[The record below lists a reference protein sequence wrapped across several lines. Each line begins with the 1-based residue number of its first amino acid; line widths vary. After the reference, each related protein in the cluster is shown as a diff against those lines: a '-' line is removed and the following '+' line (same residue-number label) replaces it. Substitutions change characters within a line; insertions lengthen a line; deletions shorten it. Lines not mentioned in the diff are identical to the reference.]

1 MTLPEPL
8 DGQRAKRASR
18 EELDLLLLGPVP
30 PPFGGISVHISRL
43 VPLLERAGLSVAVL
57 NHFGSTDAPRVRGA
71 LKKNPLNYYLL
82 PKRFRHRMLHY
93 HHSRWPHLIAVA
105 LGKGKSQARYIVTLH
120 AGDVQKHLPQLVSRV
135 PFVALLTRWALRRF
149 DLIVVVEPS
158 IAAAIRNRVDE
169 RRVELVPAFIE
180 PGADE
185 LGSYDAALETFVR
198 GAGSLLVVPAYS
210 IQFRPDGGELYG
222 VDTAVDAF
230 IELAAKLENLRMAV
244 FMARKPERPRS
255 REHLGRLEEKLE
267 RAGVRDRVMVVFGL
281 PLAAALRSNATFVR
295 PTRADGDAV
304 SIREAISAGVPVVA
318 SDVVARPP
326 GVVTFPVADSDQLAT
341 ALLAVVNRQTASLN
355 QAGLAPPATGGSFA
369 ERLIALYRSE
379 LERAPSGDGAA

>member
-1 MTLPEPL
+1 MTLPRLL
-8 DGQRAKRASR
+8 DGQRAKRTSR

-30 PPFGGISVHISRL
+30 PPFGGISVHVSRL
-43 VPLLERAGLSVAVL
+43 VPLLERAGLRVAVL
-57 NHFGSTDAPRVRGA
+57 NHFSATDAPRVRGA
-71 LKKNPLNYYLL
+71 LKKNPLNYYRL
-82 PKRFRHRMLHY
+82 PKRFRYRMLHY

-105 LGKGKSQARYIVTLH
+105 LGKGKSRARYVVTLH

-149 DLIVVVEPS
+149 DLIVVVEPNV
-158 IAAAIRNRVDE
+158 AAAIRDRVDKQ
-169 RRVELVPAFIE
+169 RVQLVPAFIE

-198 GAGSLLVVPAYS
+198 GAGKLLVVPAYS

-222 VDTAVDAF
+222 VDTAVEAF
-230 IELAAKLENLRMAV
+230 VELAPKLDNLRMAV
-244 FMARKPERPRS
+244 FMARKPERSRS

-267 RAGVRDRVMVVFGL
+267 RAGLRDRVMVVFGQ
-281 PLAAALRSNATFVR
+281 PLAPALGPNATFLR

-326 GVVTFPVADSDQLAT
+326 GVVTVPVGDSDQLAT
-341 ALLAVVNRQTASLN
+341 ALLAVANRQTASVN
-355 QAGLAPPATGGSFA
+355 RAEAPPAAGASFA

-379 LERAPSGDGAA
+379 LERAPSSEGAA

>member
-30 PPFGGISVHISRL
+30 PPFGGISVHLSRL
-43 VPLLERAGLSVAVL
+43 VPLLERAGLSVGVL
-57 NHFGSTDAPRVRGA
+57 NHFSSTEAPCVLGA
-71 LKKNPLNYYLL
+71 LKKNPLNYYRL

-135 PFVALLTRWALRRF
+135 PLVARLTRWALHRF

-158 IAAAIRNRVDE
+158 IAAAIRERVDE
-169 RRVELVPAFIE
+169 QRVELVPAFIE

-198 GAGSLLVVPAYS
+198 GADTLLVVPAYS

-222 VDTAVDAF
+222 IDTAVDAF
-230 IELAAKLENLRMAV
+230 VGLAAQREDLRMAV
-244 FMARKPERPRS
+244 FMAREPERPRS
-255 REHLGRLEEKLE
+255 REHLDRLEQTLE
-267 RAGVRDRVMVVFGL
+267 RAGLRDRVRVVFGQ
-281 PLAAALRSNATFVR
+281 PLAPALRPNATFVR

-326 GVVTFPVADSDQLAT
+326 GVVTFPVGDSDQLAS
-341 ALLAVVNRQTASLN
+341 ALLAVLNRQTVTVD
-355 QAGLAPPATGGSFA
+355 QAGVAQPAAGGSFA

-379 LERAPSGDGAA
+379 LERAPSNDGAA